1 MQKKERSWPPPGNAA
16 KQFRSRIRQDLD
28 TYGGPL
34 NSGEISY
41 DQNARYVLM
50 QNPPQ
55 RCPLRRARRRIK
67 PSHSMGL
74 LRSTVASRYNH
85 LVLAVLIGYTANMA
99 ALPSN
104 ASPPI
109 KSDERVVLFPTDA
122 RLSADASHWQLP
134 IHGWIFEP
142 EESSI
147 LRKLLVSRLRKH
159 LQLKPEDKT
168 SEIFQERMRLFLVDN
183 ERGKRITV
191 RIGEHEQQLPPST
204 PDGHFNG
211 SLELPVDTVKELAQD
226 GRVPVRVIT
235 RPDDPREFTGT
246 IHLVPQRGLS
256 VISDIDDTIKITE
269 VSDKRKILEN
279 TFLKPF
285 RPVDGMADL
294 YGKWAAQGALFH
306 FVSGSPWQL
315 YEPLAQFTAAA
326 DIPPATFHLRR
337 IRLKD
342 ASVLQLLADP
352 YQSKLTAVDRLF
364 KTYPGR
370 HFILVGDSGE
380 KDPEVYG
387 EVARRYPNQVLQI
400 LVRNVNDGRR
410 SDDRF
415 QRAMT
420 DVPDALW
427 QLFHQPGEI
436 KAFELKK

>member
-1 MQKKERSWPPPGNAA
+1 
-16 KQFRSRIRQDLD
+16 
-28 TYGGPL
+28 
-34 NSGEISY
+34 
-41 DQNARYVLM
+41 
-50 QNPPQ
+50 
-55 RCPLRRARRRIK
+55 
-67 PSHSMGL
+67 
-74 LRSTVASRYNH
+74 
-85 LVLAVLIGYTANMA
+85 MA
-99 ALPSN
+99 ALSSN

-109 KSDERVVLFPTDA
+109 KSDERVVLFPTGA
-122 RLSADASHWQLP
+122 RLSADESHWHLP

-142 EESSI
+142 EEGSI

-159 LQLKPEDKT
+159 LNLKPEDKT
-168 SEIFQERMRLFLVDN
+168 SDIFQTRMRLFLVDN
-183 ERGKRITV
+183 ERDKRITV
-191 RIGEHEQQLPPST
+191 RIGEHELQLPPST

-226 GRVPVRVIT
+226 GRVAVHVVT
-235 RPDDPREFTGT
+235 RPDDPREFRGT

-269 VSDKRKILEN
+269 VGDKRKILEN

-285 RPVDGMADL
+285 RAVDGMADL

-364 KTYPGR
+364 RTYPER
-370 HFILVGDSGE
+370 RFILVGDSGE

-387 EVARRYPNQVLQI
+387 EIARRYPNQVLQI
-400 LVRNVNDGRR
+400 LVRNVNDGLR

-420 DVPDALW
+420 DVPASLW
-427 QLFHQPGEI
+427 QLFHRPGEI
-436 KAFELKK
+436 KAFELSK